1 MAIFQQLTIIG
12 CGLIGSSLAHAVQRK
27 KLCAHIIAYD
37 KNHDHSE
44 KLVSLNVAH
53 RSDKDIKNA
62 IKGSDLVIICTPVGI
77 APNILADIHD
87 AVDRDAIISDVGS
100 IKQYFVE
107 RSKNII
113 TRDDLYFIPA
123 HPIAGTEKSGPEAGF
138 ASLFDD
144 KYCILTP
151 INNHAHHDKYQEKLQ
166 QYQQF
171 WQECGAII
179 DIMDAYHHDRVL
191 AITSHLP
198 HLIAYTITGTASDLE
213 QVMNKEQVE
222 NDDIVSQHDVIKYAA
237 GGFRD
242 FTRIAASDPVMWR
255 DIFLHNKAPI
265 LEMIGRF
272 EEDLHYLRRAIR
284 NHDGDMLQEWFER
297 TRTIRKSIEAIN
309 QAKLFD

>member
-1 MAIFQQLTIIG
+1 MPIFEQLTIIG
-12 CGLIGSSLAHAVQRK
+12 CGLIGSSLTHAVKRK
-27 KLCAHIIAYD
+27 KLCSAIIAYD
-37 KNHDHSE
+37 QHHAHSE
-44 KLVSLNVAH
+44 KLVSLGGA
-53 RSDKDIKNA
+53 DKAYHDIKDAVKN
-62 IKGSDLVIICTPVGI
+62 SDLVVICTPVGI
-77 APNILADIHD
+77 APTILANIHD
-87 AVDRDAIISDVGS
+87 TLDRHAIISDVGS
-100 IKQYFVE
+100 IKQHLVE
-107 RSKNII
+107 KAKHII
-113 TRDDLYFIPA
+113 NRDDIYFIPA

-151 INNHAHHDKYQEKLQ
+151 INDHNNNQAYQDKLQ
-166 QYQQF
+166 QYAQF
-171 WQECGAII
+171 WRECGAIVE
-179 DIMDAYHHDRVL
+179 MMEAYHHDRVL

-213 QVMNKEQVE
+213 QVMNREQVK
-222 NDDIVSQHDVIKYAA
+222 DDNIVSQHDVIKYAA

-242 FTRIAASDPVMWR
+242 FTRIAASDPIMWR